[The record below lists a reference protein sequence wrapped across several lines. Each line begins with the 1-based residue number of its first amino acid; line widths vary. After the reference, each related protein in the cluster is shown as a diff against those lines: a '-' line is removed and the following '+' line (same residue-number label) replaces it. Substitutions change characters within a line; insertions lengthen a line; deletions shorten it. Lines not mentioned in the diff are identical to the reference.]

1 MIPDLCEIMMK
12 SFKSFPFQSLPFIFL
27 FFISF
32 SFIACQNNGSTSETK
47 PIDSVALK
55 KEEARIKKEINADKK
70 AALIE
75 QIIQQKLK
83 EGFNGN
89 ILVAQKGV
97 IIYQNAFGFAN
108 FEDTLR
114 NNLQSKFQLASL
126 SKTFT
131 AVAVMK
137 LAEQG
142 KLGLDFTVKDYY
154 PNFPYDGITIRSL
167 LCHRSGLP
175 FYQYTFDKTVRQSKV
190 YPTNQEIMT
199 WFANAQPTPSRF
211 NLPDHYFGYNN
222 TNFAIL
228 AALVEKV
235 TNKSFE
241 AYMRESIFLPS
252 GMKNTFVVTTKNDSI
267 NINRTIGYQYGR
279 RVAKDY
285 YDDITGDKGVYST
298 LGDLLLWYKA
308 LRNNTLISKE
318 SFREMIMPRSFEF
331 PGLRN
336 YGYGFRLWVNAK
348 QQTDYVYHTG
358 WWKGYNTIMFFD
370 PREDFVIILLSNR
383 YNRTVYNIK
392 QLIEVMHGG
401 SSTMEESILDE

>member
-1 MIPDLCEIMMK
+1 MK
-12 SFKSFPFQSLPFIFL
+12 FTKNFPFHSYYYIVVCLLATSIF
-27 FFISF
+27 
-32 SFIACQNNGSTSETK
+32 ACQNVSSSKSEK
-47 PIDSVALK
+47 KVDSVALK
-55 KEEARIKKEINADKK
+55 KEEARIRKEINADKK
-70 AALIE
+70 AVLIE
-75 QIIQQKLK
+75 QVIQRKLA

-89 ILVAQKGV
+89 VLIAQKGI

-108 FEDTLR
+108 DSVK

-142 KLGLDFTVKDYY
+142 KLGLDYTVKDYY

-175 FYQYTFDKTVRQSKV
+175 FYQYTFDKMVRESKI
-190 YPTNQEIMT
+190 YPTNQQIME
-199 WFANAQPTPSRF
+199 WFETVRPTPQMF
-211 NLPDHYFGYNN
+211 NQPDHYFGYNN

-235 TNKSFE
+235 TGKDFE
-241 AYMRESIFLPS
+241 KYMHENIFGPT
-252 GMKNTFVVTTKNDSI
+252 GMKDSYIVTTKNDSI
-267 NINRTIGYQYGR
+267 NINRTVGYQFGR
-279 RVAKDY
+279 KLQKDY
-285 YDDITGDKGVYST
+285 YDDISGDKGVYST
-298 LGDLLLWYKA
+298 LNDLLKWHSA
-308 LRNNTLISKE
+308 LKNNTLISKE

-370 PREDFVIILLSNR
+370 PREDFVIILLSNK

-392 QLIEVMHGG
+392 QIIEIMHGG
-401 SSTMEESILDE
+401 NSTMEESILDE

>member
-1 MIPDLCEIMMK
+1 MRDIIIMK
-12 SFKSFPFQSLPFIFL
+12 LTKNFL
-27 FFISF
+27 FNSYYYIFICLIITNIF
-32 SFIACQNNGSTSETK
+32 SCQNVSSTEGEK
-47 PIDSVALK
+47 KIDSVALK
-55 KEEARIKKEINADKK
+55 KEEARIRKEINAEKK
-70 AALIE
+70 RTLIE
-75 QIIQQKLK
+75 QVIQKK
-83 EGFNGN
+83 IAEGFNGN
-89 ILVAQKGV
+89 ILIAQKGV
-97 IIYQNAFGFAN
+97 IIYQNSFGFAN
-108 FEDTLR
+108 FEDTIR

-142 KLGLDFTVKDYY
+142 KLGLDYTIKDYY

-175 FYQYTFDKTVRQSKV
+175 FYQYSFDRTVREAKI
-190 YPTNQEIMT
+190 YPTNQQIME
-199 WFANAQPTPSRF
+199 WFATVQPTPHVF
-211 NLPDHYFGYNN
+211 NQPDHYFGYNN

-228 AALVEKV
+228 AALIEKV
-235 TNKSFE
+235 TGKDFDI
-241 AYMRESIFLPS
+241 YMRESIFRPI
-252 GMKNTFVVTTKNDSI
+252 GMKDSYIITTKNDSI
-267 NINRTIGYQYGR
+267 NINRTIGYQFGR
-279 RVAKDY
+279 KLPKDY
-285 YDDITGDKGVYST
+285 YDDISGDKGVYST
-298 LGDLLLWYKA
+298 LSDLLKWYNA
-308 LRNNTLISKE
+308 LKNNTIISKE

-331 PGLRN
+331 SGLRN

-392 QLIEVMHGG
+392 QLIEIMHGG
-401 SSTMEESILDE
+401 NSTMEDSILDE

>member
-1 MIPDLCEIMMK
+1 MK
-12 SFKSFPFQSLPFIFL
+12 FSKSFPCHSYYYIVIFL
-27 FFISF
+27 LATSFFS
-32 SFIACQNNGSTSETK
+32 CQNTGSTKSEK
-47 PIDSVALK
+47 KIDSVALK
-55 KEEARIKKEINADKK
+55 KEEARIKKEINAEKK

-75 QIIQQKLK
+75 QVIQQKIA

-89 ILVAQKGV
+89 VLVAQKGV
-97 IIYQNAFGFAN
+97 IVYQNAFGFAT
-108 FEDTLR
+108 DTIK

-142 KLGLDFTVKDYY
+142 KLGLDYTVKDYY

-175 FYQYTFDKTVRQSKV
+175 FYQYTFDKMVRETKV
-190 YPTNQEIMT
+190 YPTNQQIME
-199 WFANAQPTPSRF
+199 WFATVQPTPRMF
-211 NLPDHYFGYNN
+211 NQPDHYFGYNN

-235 TNKSFE
+235 TGKDFDT
-241 AYMRESIFLPS
+241 YMRENIFGPA
-252 GMKNTFVVTTKNDSI
+252 GMKDSYIVTTKNDSI
-267 NINRTIGYQYGR
+267 NINRTVGYQFGR
-279 RVAKDY
+279 KLPKDY
-285 YDDITGDKGVYST
+285 YDDISGDKGVYST
-298 LGDLLLWYKA
+298 LSDLLKWHTA
-308 LRNNTLISKE
+308 LKNNTLISKE

-370 PREDFVIILLSNR
+370 PREDFVIILLSNK

-392 QLIEVMHGG
+392 QIIEIMHGG
-401 SSTMEESILDE
+401 NSTMEESILDE

>member
-1 MIPDLCEIMMK
+1 MK
-12 SFKSFPFQSLPFIFL
+12 FTKNFPFHSYYYIVVCLLATSIF
-27 FFISF
+27 
-32 SFIACQNNGSTSETK
+32 ACQNVSSSKSEK
-47 PIDSVALK
+47 KVDSVALK
-55 KEEARIKKEINADKK
+55 KEEARIRKEINADKK
-70 AALIE
+70 AVLIE
-75 QIIQQKLK
+75 QVIQRKLA

-89 ILVAQKGV
+89 VLIAQKGV

-108 FEDTLR
+108 DSVK

-142 KLGLDFTVKDYY
+142 KLGLDYTVKDYY

-175 FYQYTFDKTVRQSKV
+175 FYQYTFDKMVRESKI
-190 YPTNQEIMT
+190 YPTNQQIME
-199 WFANAQPTPSRF
+199 WFETVRPTPQMF
-211 NLPDHYFGYNN
+211 NQPDHYFGYNN

-235 TNKSFE
+235 TGKDFE
-241 AYMRESIFLPS
+241 KYMHENIFGPT
-252 GMKNTFVVTTKNDSI
+252 GMKDSYIVTTKNDSI
-267 NINRTIGYQYGR
+267 NINRTVGYQFGR
-279 RVAKDY
+279 KLQKDY
-285 YDDITGDKGVYST
+285 YDDISGDKGVYST
-298 LGDLLLWYKA
+298 LNDLLKWHSA
-308 LRNNTLISKE
+308 LKNNTLISKE

-370 PREDFVIILLSNR
+370 PREDFVIILLSNK

-392 QLIEVMHGG
+392 QIIEIMHGG
-401 SSTMEESILDE
+401 NSTMEESILDE

>member
-1 MIPDLCEIMMK
+1 MK
-12 SFKSFPFQSLPFIFL
+12 FTKNFPFHSYYYIVVCLLATSIF
-27 FFISF
+27 
-32 SFIACQNNGSTSETK
+32 ACQNVSSSKSEK
-47 PIDSVALK
+47 KVDSVALK
-55 KEEARIKKEINADKK
+55 KEEARIRKEINADKK
-70 AALIE
+70 AVLIE
-75 QIIQQKLK
+75 QVIQRKLA

-89 ILVAQKGV
+89 VLIAQKGV

-108 FEDTLR
+108 DSVK

-142 KLGLDFTVKDYY
+142 KLGLDYTVKDYY

-175 FYQYTFDKTVRQSKV
+175 FYQYTFDKMVRESKI
-190 YPTNQEIMT
+190 YPTNQQIME
-199 WFANAQPTPSRF
+199 WFATVQPTPKIF
-211 NLPDHYFGYNN
+211 NQADHYFGYNN

-235 TNKSFE
+235 TGKDFE
-241 AYMRESIFLPS
+241 KYMHENIFGPT
-252 GMKNTFVVTTKNDSI
+252 GMKDSYIVTTKNDSI
-267 NINRTIGYQYGR
+267 NINRTVGYQFGR
-279 RVAKDY
+279 KLQKDY
-285 YDDITGDKGVYST
+285 YDDISGDKGVYST
-298 LGDLLLWYKA
+298 LNDLLKWHSA
-308 LRNNTLISKE
+308 LKNNTLISKE

-370 PREDFVIILLSNR
+370 PREDFVIILLSNK

-392 QLIEVMHGG
+392 QIIEIMHGG
-401 SSTMEESILDE
+401 NSTMEESILDE

>member
-1 MIPDLCEIMMK
+1 MK
-12 SFKSFPFQSLPFIFL
+12 FTKNFPFHSYYYIVVCLLATSIF
-27 FFISF
+27 
-32 SFIACQNNGSTSETK
+32 ACQNVSSSKSEK
-47 PIDSVALK
+47 KVDSVALK
-55 KEEARIKKEINADKK
+55 KEEARIRKEINADKK
-70 AALIE
+70 AVLIE
-75 QIIQQKLK
+75 QVIQRKLA

-89 ILVAQKGV
+89 VLIAQKGV

-108 FEDTLR
+108 DSVK

-142 KLGLDFTVKDYY
+142 KLGLDYTVKDYY

-175 FYQYTFDKTVRQSKV
+175 FYQYTFDKMVRESKI
-190 YPTNQEIMT
+190 YPTNQQIME
-199 WFANAQPTPSRF
+199 WFETVRPTPQMF
-211 NLPDHYFGYNN
+211 NQPDHYFGYNN

-235 TNKSFE
+235 TGKDFE
-241 AYMRESIFLPS
+241 KYMHENIFGPA
-252 GMKNTFVVTTKNDSI
+252 GMKDSYIVTTKNDSI
-267 NINRTIGYQYGR
+267 NINRTVGYQFGR
-279 RVAKDY
+279 KLQKDY
-285 YDDITGDKGVYST
+285 YDDISGDKGVYST
-298 LGDLLLWYKA
+298 LNDLLKWHSA
-308 LRNNTLISKE
+308 LKNNTLISKE

-370 PREDFVIILLSNR
+370 PREDFVIILLSNK

-392 QLIEVMHGG
+392 QIIEIMHGG
-401 SSTMEESILDE
+401 NSTMEESILDE

>member
-1 MIPDLCEIMMK
+1 MK
-12 SFKSFPFQSLPFIFL
+12 FTKNLPFHSYYYIVVCLLATSIF
-27 FFISF
+27 
-32 SFIACQNNGSTSETK
+32 ACQNVSSSKSEK
-47 PIDSVALK
+47 KVDSVALK
-55 KEEARIKKEINADKK
+55 KEEARIRKEINADKK
-70 AALIE
+70 AFLIE
-75 QIIQQKLK
+75 QVIQRKLA

-89 ILVAQKGV
+89 VLIAQKGV

-108 FEDTLR
+108 DSVK

-142 KLGLDFTVKDYY
+142 KLGLDYTVKDYY

-175 FYQYTFDKTVRQSKV
+175 FYQYTFDKMVRESKI
-190 YPTNQEIMT
+190 YPTNQQIME
-199 WFANAQPTPSRF
+199 WFATVQPTPKIF
-211 NLPDHYFGYNN
+211 NQADHYFGYNN

-235 TNKSFE
+235 TGKDFE
-241 AYMRESIFLPS
+241 KYMHENIFGPT
-252 GMKNTFVVTTKNDSI
+252 GMKDSYIVTTKNDSI
-267 NINRTIGYQYGR
+267 NINRTVGYQFGR
-279 RVAKDY
+279 KLQKDY
-285 YDDITGDKGVYST
+285 YDDISGDKGVYST
-298 LGDLLLWYKA
+298 LNDLLKWHTA
-308 LRNNTLISKE
+308 LKNNTLISKE

-370 PREDFVIILLSNR
+370 PREDFVIILLSNK

-392 QLIEVMHGG
+392 QIIEIMHGG
-401 SSTMEESILDE
+401 NSTMEESILDE

>member
-1 MIPDLCEIMMK
+1 MK
-12 SFKSFPFQSLPFIFL
+12 LQNYFALHNSCYYILPL
-27 FFISF
+27 FCCLLTF
-32 SFIACQNNGSTSETK
+32 SCKNTTSSSVAG
-47 PIDSVALK
+47 IDSLALK
-55 KEEARIKKEINADKK
+55 KEEAKIRKEINADQK
-70 AALIE
+70 AAQIE
-75 QIIQQKLK
+75 QVIQQKIA

-89 ILVAQKGV
+89 VLIAQKGV
-97 IIYQNAFGFAN
+97 IVYQKAYGFAD
-108 FEDTLR
+108 FKDTIK

-131 AVAVMK
+131 AVAIMK

-142 KLGLDFTVKDYY
+142 KIGLDYTVKDYF

-175 FYQYTFDKTVRQSKV
+175 FYQYTFDKMVRETKV
-190 YPTNQEIMT
+190 YPTNLQMME
-199 WFANAQPTPSRF
+199 WFATVQPTPKMF
-211 NLPDHYFGYNN
+211 NQPDHYFGYNN

-235 TNKSFE
+235 SGKPFDE
-241 AYMRESIFLPS
+241 YMRENIFKPT
-252 GMKNTFVVTTKNDSI
+252 GMKNSFIVTTKNDSI
-267 NINRTIGYQYGR
+267 NTHRTFGYQFGQR
-279 RVAKDY
+279 LPKDY

-298 LGDLLLWYKA
+298 VGDLFNWYKA
-308 LRNNTLISKE
+308 LKNNTLINKE
-318 SFREMIMPRSFEF
+318 SFREMITPRSFEF

-336 YGYGFRLWVNAK
+336 YGYGFRLWVDAK

-370 PREDFVIILLSNR
+370 PREDFVIILLNNR
-383 YNRTVYNIK
+383 YNRSVYNVK
-392 QLIEVMHGG
+392 SLIDIMHGSNR

>member
-1 MIPDLCEIMMK
+1 MMK
-12 SFKSFPFQSLPFIFL
+12 LTKSFPLKNYSFVLLIILPICFL
-27 FFISF
+27 
-32 SFIACQNNGSTSETK
+32 ACQNSGSTGSGGK
-47 PIDSVALK
+47 KVDSAALK
-55 KEEARIKKEINADKK
+55 KEEARIRKEINADKK

-75 QIIQQKLK
+75 QVIQQKLAQ
-83 EGFNGN
+83 GFNGN
-89 ILVAQKGV
+89 VLIAQKGV
-97 IIYQNAFGFAN
+97 IVYQNAFGFAN
-108 FEDTLR
+108 DSVK

-142 KLGLDFTVKDYY
+142 KLGLDYTVKDYY
-154 PNFPYDGITIRSL
+154 PSFPYDGITIRSL

-175 FYQYTFDKTVRQSKV
+175 FYQYTFDKTVRETKI
-190 YPTNQEIMT
+190 YPTNQQIME
-199 WFANAQPTPSRF
+199 WFATVQPTPKMF
-211 NLPDHYFGYNN
+211 NQPDHYFGYNN

-235 TNKSFE
+235 TGKDFDT
-241 AYMRESIFLPS
+241 YMRENIFRPI
-252 GMKNTFVVTTKNDSI
+252 GMKDSYIVTTKNDSI
-267 NINRTIGYQYGR
+267 NINRTIGYQFGR
-279 RVAKDY
+279 KLPKDY
-285 YDDITGDKGVYST
+285 YDDISGDKGVYST
-298 LGDLLLWYKA
+298 LSDLLKWYEA
-308 LRNNTLISKE
+308 LKTNAIISKE

-370 PREDFVIILLSNR
+370 PREDFVIILLSNK

-392 QLIEVMHGG
+392 QIIEIMHGG
-401 SSTMEESILDE
+401 NSTMEESILDE

>member
-1 MIPDLCEIMMK
+1 MK
-12 SFKSFPFQSLPFIFL
+12 FTKNFPFHSYYYIVVCLLAISIF
-27 FFISF
+27 
-32 SFIACQNNGSTSETK
+32 ACQNVSSSKSEK
-47 PIDSVALK
+47 KVDSIALK
-55 KEEARIKKEINADKK
+55 KEESRIRKEINADKK
-70 AALIE
+70 AILIE
-75 QIIQQKLK
+75 QVIQRKLA

-89 ILVAQKGV
+89 VLIAQKGV

-108 FEDTLR
+108 DTVK

-142 KLGLDFTVKDYY
+142 KLGLDYTVKDYY
-154 PNFPYDGITIRSL
+154 PNFPYEGITIRSL

-175 FYQYTFDKTVRQSKV
+175 FYQYTFDKMVRESKI
-190 YPTNQEIMT
+190 YPTNQQIME
-199 WFANAQPTPSRF
+199 WFATVKPTPKIF
-211 NLPDHYFGYNN
+211 NQADHYFGYNN

-235 TNKSFE
+235 TGKDFE
-241 AYMRESIFLPS
+241 KYMHENIFGPA
-252 GMKNTFVVTTKNDSI
+252 GMKDSYIVTTKNDSI
-267 NINRTIGYQYGR
+267 NINRTVGYQFGR
-279 RVAKDY
+279 KLQKDY
-285 YDDITGDKGVYST
+285 YDDISGDKGVYST
-298 LGDLLLWYKA
+298 LSDLLKWHTA
-308 LRNNTLISKE
+308 LKNNTLISKE

-336 YGYGFRLWVNAK
+336 YGYGFRLWVNTK

-370 PREDFVIILLSNR
+370 PREDFVIILLSNK

-392 QLIEVMHGG
+392 QIIEIMHGG
-401 SSTMEESILDE
+401 NSTMEESILDE

>member
-1 MIPDLCEIMMK
+1 MMK
-12 SFKSFPFQSLPFIFL
+12 LTKSFPLKNYSSVLLIILPICFL
-27 FFISF
+27 
-32 SFIACQNNGSTSETK
+32 ACQNSGSTGIGGK
-47 PIDSVALK
+47 KIDSAALK
-55 KEEARIKKEINADKK
+55 KEEARIRKEIDADKK

-75 QIIQQKLK
+75 QVIQQKLG

-89 ILVAQKGV
+89 VLIAQKGV
-97 IIYQNAFGFAN
+97 IVYQNSFGFAN
-108 FEDTLR
+108 DSVK

-142 KLGLDFTVKDYY
+142 KLGLDYTVKDYY

-175 FYQYTFDKTVRQSKV
+175 FYQYTFDKTVRETKI
-190 YPTNQEIMT
+190 YPTNQQIME
-199 WFANAQPTPSRF
+199 WFATVQPTPKMF
-211 NLPDHYFGYNN
+211 NQPDHYFGYNN

-235 TNKSFE
+235 TGKDFDT
-241 AYMRESIFLPS
+241 YMRENIFRPI
-252 GMKNTFVVTTKNDSI
+252 GMKDSYIVTTKNDSI
-267 NINRTIGYQYGR
+267 NINRTVGYQFGR
-279 RVAKDY
+279 KLPKDY
-285 YDDITGDKGVYST
+285 YDDISGDKGVYST
-298 LGDLLLWYKA
+298 LHDLLKWYEA
-308 LRNNTLISKE
+308 LKTNAIISKE

-370 PREDFVIILLSNR
+370 PREDFVIILLSNK
-383 YNRTVYNIK
+383 YNRSVYNIK
-392 QLIEVMHGG
+392 QIIEIMHGG
-401 SSTMEESILDE
+401 NSTMEESILDE

>member
-1 MIPDLCEIMMK
+1 
-12 SFKSFPFQSLPFIFL
+12 
-27 FFISF
+27 
-32 SFIACQNNGSTSETK
+32 
-47 PIDSVALK
+47 
-55 KEEARIKKEINADKK
+55 
-70 AALIE
+70 LIE
-75 QIIQQKLK
+75 QVIQRKLA

-89 ILVAQKGV
+89 VLIAQKGV

-108 FEDTLR
+108 DSVK

-142 KLGLDFTVKDYY
+142 KLGLDYTVKDYY

-175 FYQYTFDKTVRQSKV
+175 FYQYTFDKMVRESKI
-190 YPTNQEIMT
+190 YPTNQQIME
-199 WFANAQPTPSRF
+199 WFATVQPTPKIF
-211 NLPDHYFGYNN
+211 NQADHYFGYNN

-235 TNKSFE
+235 TGKDFE
-241 AYMRESIFLPS
+241 KYMHENIFGPA
-252 GMKNTFVVTTKNDSI
+252 GMKDSYIVTTKNDSI
-267 NINRTIGYQYGR
+267 NINRTVGYQFGR
-279 RVAKDY
+279 KLQKDY
-285 YDDITGDKGVYST
+285 YDDISGDKGVYST
-298 LGDLLLWYKA
+298 LSDLLKWHTA
-308 LRNNTLISKE
+308 LKNNTLISKE

-370 PREDFVIILLSNR
+370 PREDFVIILLSNK

-392 QLIEVMHGG
+392 QIIEIMHGG
-401 SSTMEESILDE
+401 NSTMEESILDE

>member
-1 MIPDLCEIMMK
+1 MK
-12 SFKSFPFQSLPFIFL
+12 LTKSFPFHSYYFIIVCL
-27 FFISF
+27 LATSVF
-32 SFIACQNNGSTSETK
+32 SCQNVGSGKSEK
-47 PIDSVALK
+47 KVDSAALK
-55 KEEARIKKEINADKK
+55 KEEARIRKEIDADKK
-70 AALIE
+70 AVLIE
-75 QIIQQKLK
+75 QVIQQKIA

-89 ILVAQKGV
+89 VLVAQKGV
-97 IIYQNAFGFAN
+97 IVYQNSFGFAN
-108 FEDTLR
+108 DSVK

-142 KLGLDFTVKDYY
+142 KLGLDYTVKDYY

-175 FYQYTFDKTVRQSKV
+175 FYQYTFDKTVRETKI
-190 YPTNQEIMT
+190 YPTNQQIME
-199 WFANAQPTPSRF
+199 WFATVQPTPRMF
-211 NLPDHYFGYNN
+211 NQPDHYFGYNN

-235 TNKSFE
+235 TGKDFDT
-241 AYMRESIFLPS
+241 YMRENIFGPA
-252 GMKNTFVVTTKNDSI
+252 GMKDSYIVTTKNDSI
-267 NINRTIGYQYGR
+267 NINRTVGYQFGR
-279 RVAKDY
+279 KLPKDY
-285 YDDITGDKGVYST
+285 YDDISGDKGVYST
-298 LGDLLLWYKA
+298 LSDLLKWHTA
-308 LRNNTLISKE
+308 LKNNTLISKE
-318 SFREMIMPRSFEF
+318 SFREMIIPRSFEF

-370 PREDFVIILLSNR
+370 PREDFVIILLSNK

-392 QLIEVMHGG
+392 QIIEIMHGG
-401 SSTMEESILDE
+401 NSTMEESILDE

>member
-1 MIPDLCEIMMK
+1 MK
-12 SFKSFPFQSLPFIFL
+12 FTQNLPFQSYYYIVVCMLATSIF
-27 FFISF
+27 
-32 SFIACQNNGSTSETK
+32 ACQNAGSGKSEK
-47 PIDSVALK
+47 KVDSVALK
-55 KEEARIKKEINADKK
+55 KEEGRIKKEINADKK
-70 AALIE
+70 AVLIE
-75 QIIQQKLK
+75 QVIQRKLA

-89 ILVAQKGV
+89 VLIAQKGI

-108 FEDTLR
+108 DSVK

-142 KLGLDFTVKDYY
+142 KLGLDYTVKDYY

-175 FYQYTFDKTVRQSKV
+175 FYQYTFDKMVRETKI
-190 YPTNQEIMT
+190 YPTNQQMME
-199 WFANAQPTPSRF
+199 WFATVQPTPKIF
-211 NLPDHYFGYNN
+211 NQADHYFGYNN

-235 TNKSFE
+235 TGKDFE
-241 AYMRESIFLPS
+241 KYMHENIFGPA
-252 GMKNTFVVTTKNDSI
+252 GMKDSYIVTTKNDSI
-267 NINRTIGYQYGR
+267 NINRTVGYQFGR
-279 RVAKDY
+279 KLQKDY
-285 YDDITGDKGVYST
+285 YDDISGDKGVYST
-298 LGDLLLWYKA
+298 LIDLLKWHTA
-308 LRNNTLISKE
+308 LKNNTLISKE

-370 PREDFVIILLSNR
+370 PREDFVIILLSNK

-392 QLIEVMHGG
+392 QIIEIMHGG
-401 SSTMEESILDE
+401 NSTMEESILDE

>member
-1 MIPDLCEIMMK
+1 MK
-12 SFKSFPFQSLPFIFL
+12 FTKNFPFHSYYYIVVCLLATSIF
-27 FFISF
+27 
-32 SFIACQNNGSTSETK
+32 ACQNVSSSKSEK
-47 PIDSVALK
+47 KVDSVALK
-55 KEEARIKKEINADKK
+55 KEEARIRKEINADKK
-70 AALIE
+70 AVLIE
-75 QIIQQKLK
+75 QVIQRKLA

-89 ILVAQKGV
+89 VLIAQKGV

-108 FEDTLR
+108 DSVK

-142 KLGLDFTVKDYY
+142 KLGLDYTVKDYY

-175 FYQYTFDKTVRQSKV
+175 FYQYTFDKMVRESKI
-190 YPTNQEIMT
+190 YPTNQQIME
-199 WFANAQPTPSRF
+199 WFATVQPTPKIF
-211 NLPDHYFGYNN
+211 NQADHYFGYNN

-235 TNKSFE
+235 TGKDFE
-241 AYMRESIFLPS
+241 KYMHENIFGPA
-252 GMKNTFVVTTKNDSI
+252 GMKDSYIVTTKNDSI
-267 NINRTIGYQYGR
+267 NINRTVGYQFGR
-279 RVAKDY
+279 KLPKDY
-285 YDDITGDKGVYST
+285 YDDISGDKGVYST
-298 LGDLLLWYKA
+298 LSDLLKWHTA
-308 LRNNTLISKE
+308 LKNNTLISKE

-370 PREDFVIILLSNR
+370 PREDFVIILLSNK

-392 QLIEVMHGG
+392 QIIEIMHGG
-401 SSTMEESILDE
+401 NSTMEESILDE

>member
-1 MIPDLCEIMMK
+1 MMK
-12 SFKSFPFQSLPFIFL
+12 LTKSFPFSSYYYIVVCLLVTIC
-27 FFISF
+27 F
-32 SFIACQNNGSTSETK
+32 SCQNAGSGKSEK
-47 PIDSVALK
+47 KVDSAALK
-55 KEEARIKKEINADKK
+55 KAEARIRKEINADKK

-75 QIIQQKLK
+75 QVIQQKLAQ
-83 EGFNGN
+83 GFNGN
-89 ILVAQKGV
+89 VLVAQKGV
-97 IIYQNAFGFAN
+97 IVYQNAFGFAN
-108 FEDTLR
+108 DSVK

-142 KLGLDFTVKDYY
+142 KLGLDYTVKDYY
-154 PNFPYDGITIRSL
+154 PSFPYDGITIRSL

-175 FYQYTFDKTVRQSKV
+175 FYQYTFDKTVRETKV
-190 YPTNQEIMT
+190 YPTNQQIME
-199 WFANAQPTPSRF
+199 WFATVQPTPKMF
-211 NLPDHYFGYNN
+211 NQPDHYFGYNN

-235 TNKSFE
+235 TGKDFDT
-241 AYMRESIFLPS
+241 YMRENIFRPI
-252 GMKNTFVVTTKNDSI
+252 GMNDSFIVTTKNDSI
-267 NINRTIGYQYGR
+267 NINRTVGYQFGR
-279 RVAKDY
+279 KLPKDY
-285 YDDITGDKGVYST
+285 YDDISGDKGVYST
-298 LGDLLLWYKA
+298 LHDLLKWYEA
-308 LRNNTLISKE
+308 LKTNAIISKE

-370 PREDFVIILLSNR
+370 PREDFVIILLSNK

-392 QLIEVMHGG
+392 QLIEIMHGG
-401 SSTMEESILDE
+401 NSTMEESILDE

>member
-1 MIPDLCEIMMK
+1 MK
-12 SFKSFPFQSLPFIFL
+12 LTKSFPLKIYSFCL
-27 FFISF
+27 FFFLSTCF
-32 SFIACQNNGSTSETK
+32 FACQNSSSTDGSGK
-47 PIDSVALK
+47 KVDSVALK
-55 KEEARIKKEINADKK
+55 KEEARIRKEIDADKK

-75 QIIQQKLK
+75 QIIQQKIK

-89 ILVAQKGV
+89 VLVAQKGV
-97 IIYQNAFGFAN
+97 IVYQNAFGFAT
-108 FEDTLR
+108 DTIK

-142 KLGLDFTVKDYY
+142 KLGLDYTVRDYY

-175 FYQYTFDKTVRQSKV
+175 FYQYTFDKMVRATKA
-190 YPTNQEIMT
+190 YPTNQQIME
-199 WFANAQPTPSRF
+199 WFATVQPTPKMF
-211 NLPDHYFGYNN
+211 NQPDHYFGYNN

-235 TNKSFE
+235 TGKDFDT
-241 AYMRESIFLPS
+241 YMRENIFRPA
-252 GMKNTFVVTTKNDSI
+252 GMKDSYIVTTKNDSI
-267 NINRTIGYQYGR
+267 NINRTVGYQFGR
-279 RVAKDY
+279 KLPKDY
-285 YDDITGDKGVYST
+285 YDDISGDKGVYST
-298 LGDLLLWYKA
+298 LSDLLKWHTA
-308 LRNNTLISKE
+308 LKNNTLISKE

-370 PREDFVIILLSNR
+370 PREDFVIILLSNK
-383 YNRTVYNIK
+383 YNRSVYNIK
-392 QLIEVMHGG
+392 QIIEIMHGG
-401 SSTMEESILDE
+401 NSTMEESILDE